1 MSYNATIV
9 FSALPGRARQEQ
21 YKLFISKDNISWE
34 DTFPDIGTSPIT
46 ITPTFDGKYNS
57 YVLTGLEN
65 YTKYYFKIAG
75 IDQFNN
81 QAGSSV
87 AKDVT
92 IYTPDYGIQN
102 FYRTA
107 GGLLTGIYPIPANS
121 GNGTIE
127 AGMRTYG
134 AYDYG
139 EAYYEVSALYY
150 SYILFSATGFSSIV
164 FTGVGNAGDI
174 SIYYREYIQGVPGA
188 WSAGQSGIGVGVTLA
203 LAGQKFIQL
212 KYVFKNATWTTSD
225 NITVTQINEL

>member
-9 FSALPGRARQEQ
+9 FSALPGSSRQEQ

-92 IYTPDYGIQN
+92 IYTPDYTFEN
-102 FYRTA
+102 YYRTA
-107 GGLLTGIYPIPANS
+107 GGLLTGIYPISSNTGS
-121 GNGTIE
+121 GTIL
-127 AGMRTYG
+127 AGTVTYDDLNYG
-134 AYDYG
+134 AGLYEISSVYD
-139 EAYYEVSALYY
+139 
-150 SYILFSATGFSSIV
+150 SYILYAADGISSIV
-164 FTGVGNAGDI
+164 FTGIGNAGDI
-174 SIYYREYIQGVPGA
+174 TIYYREYIQGVPGA
-188 WSAGQSGIGVGVTLA
+188 WSAGQSGIGVGVTLT
-203 LAGQKFIQL
+203 LAGQQFIQL
-212 KYVFKNATWTTSD
+212 RYIFKNTLWVTSD
-225 NITVTQINEL
+225 NITVTQVNEL